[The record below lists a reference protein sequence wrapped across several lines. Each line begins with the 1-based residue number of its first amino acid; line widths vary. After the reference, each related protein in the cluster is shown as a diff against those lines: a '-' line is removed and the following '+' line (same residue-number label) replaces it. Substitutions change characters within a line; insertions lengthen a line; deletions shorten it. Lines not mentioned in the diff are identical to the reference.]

1 MLAKLEQPTVAIFG
15 EMPVHYE
22 KMGHWLRTNPNNHVV
37 DVLIDFQ

>member
-1 MLAKLEQPTVAIFG
+1 MLAKLEKPTVAIFG

-22 KMGHWLRTNPNNHVV
+22 KMGHWLRTNPDNHVV